1 MRLSK
6 LIKRDS
12 KLLLT
17 NNYGKGVLIILI
29 ISIINFIIN
38 FVDGLAFNLCGYD
51 LIRLSEDIYNYSQ
64 ELFTSPIP
72 FIISF
77 VGFIIKMLLI
87 VPIMIGTLNFYL
99 NITDKENVSVSDI
112 FNPYESKLFGKSILM
127 WLNLGIKRLFI
138 SLLFVAI
145 PIAVISVGVF
155 ISLQADM
162 HPLFAPMLIIV
173 GSLVLL
179 VALFLIELFM
189 QRYALAPI
197 LICNKYSYGVHKAVK
212 TSTNYMKHHKG
223 ELIGFKL
230 SYIGYLIPFIL
241 VNIMYFFTEE
251 TDFALVMPMKLLV
264 FVVTTLTAL
273 FFVPYYLMGTT
284 MYKRYLFELGEH
296 ISNANG
302 QAVQGTIVNDINQ
315 QDSSVNVG
323 NLNIQEKNTNN
334 EYSNS
339 QINNNNVENI
349 SSVNAEDTVITE
361 EMNNT
366 NQQEVSTQPTSTV
379 IEALQVE
386 SEPTE
391 QEQKPIENTIDTE
404 ESNTEI

>member
-1 MRLSK
+1 MRLSR

-17 NNYGKGVLIILI
+17 NNYGKGVLIVLI
-29 ISIINFIIN
+29 ISLINFIIN
-38 FVDGLAFNLCGYD
+38 FVDKLAFNLCGYD

-77 VGFIIKMLLI
+77 VGLVIKMLLI
-87 VPIMIGTLNFYL
+87 VPILIGTLNFYL
-99 NITDKENVSVSDI
+99 NITDKQNVSVSDI
-112 FNPYESKLFGKSILM
+112 FSPYESKLFGKSILIS
-127 WLNLGIKRLFI
+127 LNLGIKRLFI

-145 PIAVISVGVF
+145 PISVISVGVF
-155 ISLQADM
+155 TSSKDEM
-162 HPLFAPMLIIV
+162 HPLFAPMLILV
-173 GSLVLL
+173 GSFMLL
-179 VALFLIELFM
+179 VALFLIEVFM

-197 LICNKYSYGVHKAVK
+197 LICNKYNYGVHKAVK
-212 TSTNYMKHHKG
+212 TSTNYMKYHKG

-251 TDFALVMPMKLLV
+251 TNFALIMLMEVLV
-264 FVVTTLTAL
+264 FIVTNLTAL

-296 ISNANG
+296 IANANC
-302 QAVQGTIVNDINQ
+302 QSVQDINQ
-315 QDSSVNVG
+315 QDRSVNVD
-323 NLNIQEKNTNN
+323 NANIQENNTNN
-334 EYSNS
+334 ENSNP

-366 NQQEVSTQPTSTV
+366 SQQEAPTQPTSTV

-386 SEPTE
+386 TEPTGK
-391 QEQKPIENTIDTE
+391 EQKTVGNTIDTE
-404 ESNTEI
+404 ESNTEN